1 MLQMLSRDY
10 WTWPRIR
17 QTLIVLLAVLLVI
30 KAVIA
35 VGFRENDFTWHR
47 NGGARFLKGTTELY
61 ENYPVVRMMMNTLIA
76 IGPSIPTRLVVFCLS
91 VGLLLLCYR
100 WWRVM
105 AKDQGSLSPLLEDLA
120 ALGAAVMFL
129 QILYRDLDECGL
141 QLITLFFL
149 TAGAYSLHRGKAIQ
163 GGFWLAV
170 AALYK
175 LSPILTLPFLL
186 WKRQWKAATAQ
197 VVFIGLLSLL
207 PALYLGVDGAWK
219 AHQAFFTNSRLVA
232 ATKAAY
238 PYYLDRE
245 APKPQNQSLQAMIAR
260 YVMHFPEDHP
270 VYQPSPLFLQFGNLE
285 GLPAYYT
292 VRAIMLVL
300 GLGLAWYFWPRG
312 TRLLPLRR
320 GGREGLQHAV
330 SLRDP
335 DPLQLPLAKGESRIR
350 SDEWAIVCLMCALGS
365 PFCWKQH
372 LVVGLPLAYLA
383 MRQLVL
389 QPTRAR
395 LVAIATLTVVILV
408 PIYSLLGRQGGILWA
423 SYKFECMA
431 MLGLMGMV
439 MVGTRR
445 CSKALP
451 GESELPQLKAA

>member
-1 MLQMLSRDY
+1 
-10 WTWPRIR
+10 
-17 QTLIVLLAVLLVI
+17 
-30 KAVIA
+30 
-35 VGFRENDFTWHR
+35 
-47 NGGARFLKGTTELY
+47 
-61 ENYPVVRMMMNTLIA
+61 
-76 IGPSIPTRLVVFCLS
+76 
-91 VGLLLLCYR
+91 
-100 WWRVM
+100 
-105 AKDQGSLSPLLEDLA
+105 
-120 ALGAAVMFL
+120 
-129 QILYRDLDECGL
+129 
-141 QLITLFFL
+141 
-149 TAGAYSLHRGKAIQ
+149 
-163 GGFWLAV
+163 
-170 AALYK
+170 
-175 LSPILTLPFLL
+175 
-186 WKRQWKAATAQ
+186 
-197 VVFIGLLSLL
+197 
-207 PALYLGVDGAWK
+207 
-219 AHQAFFTNSRLVA
+219 
-232 ATKAAY
+232 
-238 PYYLDRE
+238 
-245 APKPQNQSLQAMIAR
+245 
-260 YVMHFPEDHP
+260 
-270 VYQPSPLFLQFGNLE
+270 
-285 GLPAYYT
+285 
-292 VRAIMLVL
+292 
-300 GLGLAWYFWPRG
+300 
-312 TRLLPLRR
+312 RLLPLRR

-431 MLGLMGMV
+431 MMGLMGMV